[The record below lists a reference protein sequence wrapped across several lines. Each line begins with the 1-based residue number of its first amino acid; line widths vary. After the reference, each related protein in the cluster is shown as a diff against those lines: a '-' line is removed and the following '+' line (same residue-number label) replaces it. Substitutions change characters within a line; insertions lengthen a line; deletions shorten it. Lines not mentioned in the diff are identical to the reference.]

1 MLSGTNGMSGPPRP
15 RISRA
20 SGVEFQLKRVTGM
33 ESQHMR
39 ATKCALPRKAMGAR
53 SQLIVW
59 GSPHQCV
66 QIAGLP
72 DPVGPRVL
80 DFLGA
85 YNLFSVYISPFGM
98 RCPIPSPALYFKSI
112 QHIRFHKFTTG
123 VPSIPDSDDIQMRIW
138 TYAFELLTHER
149 EMDFVC
155 CCCRLV
161 AELCPTLR
169 WTVALHT
176 PVHGILQARI
186 IEWVAISFS
195 R

>member
-1 MLSGTNGMSGPPRP
+1 MSGPPRP

-20 SGVEFQLKRVTGM
+20 TGVEFQLKRVTGM

-98 RCPIPSPALYFKSI
+98 RCPIPFPALYFIFFLFLFIYLNFILFFKLYIIVLVLPNIKMNPPQVYMCS
-112 QHIRFHKFTTG
+112 
-123 VPSIPDSDDIQMRIW
+123 PS
-138 TYAFELLTHER
+138 
-149 EMDFVC
+149 
-155 CCCRLV
+155 
-161 AELCPTLR
+161 
-169 WTVALHT
+169 
-176 PVHGILQARI
+176 
-186 IEWVAISFS
+186 
-195 R
+195 